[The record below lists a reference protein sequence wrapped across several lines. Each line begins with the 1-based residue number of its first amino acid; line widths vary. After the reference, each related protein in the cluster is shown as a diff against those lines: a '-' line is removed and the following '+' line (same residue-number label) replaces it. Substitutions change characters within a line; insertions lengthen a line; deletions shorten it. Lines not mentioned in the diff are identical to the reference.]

1 MASDALSWNHNAVY
15 EVLQL
20 VFIHAMQLVILDEIA
35 VIPNM
40 HWSDSN
46 AGILQNLLHLQ
57 YRLHKKDESSTNSKQ
72 HNSLRN
78 VHFILESRQ
87 AAFVV

>member
-1 MASDALSWNHNAVY
+1 MARSSLVASNALSWNHDAVY

-20 VFIHAMQLVILDEIA
+20 IFIHAMQLVILDEIA

-40 HWSDSN
+40 HWSNSD

-57 YRLHKKDESSTNSKQ
+57 HRLHRTD
-72 HNSLRN
+72 
-78 VHFILESRQ
+78 I
-87 AAFVV
+87 